1 MLEDVT
7 IIVFEVR
14 KKTRIY
20 VKCFVHIVFMIMYK

>member
-14 KKTRIY
+14 KKNLNLRQMFRPHSFYDY
-20 VKCFVHIVFMIMYK
+20 V